1 MSRYRGSVPTA
12 AADFRFV
19 SLQRHP
25 AFNATEL
32 HYFSSRVKCNHVAF
46 FAVGIP
52 VTALRSH
59 RSAHC
64 RVDSLDAFSRIH
76 SPESSLLIWDRL
88 VLPAIGL
95 ELEIVGADAFPDV
108 RARVHSG
115 KVRDGL
121 AALISAQGYDALSAF
136 PGWLDDMT
144 RLSEVFFDFAGHR
157 PVTVR
162 LETLARTGCPRF
174 HVDHSYLRLVCTYRG
189 PGTEWLDDAQ
199 VDRAAQASGAPNE
212 AIVRFGHPRCMP
224 TFAVGLMKGCGYP
237 GCADAGL
244 VHRSPTVEPGD
255 PARVLFCLDC

>member
-1 MSRYRGSVPTA
+1 MGAIPSHPLTDYR
-12 AADFRFV
+12 
-19 SLQRHP
+19 
-25 AFNATEL
+25 
-32 HYFSSRVKCNHVAF
+32 VA
-46 FAVGIP
+46 
-52 VTALRSH
+52 L
-59 RSAHC
+59 
-64 RVDSLDAFSRIH
+64 LDALNGIH
-76 SPESSLLIWDRL
+76 IRGKSLVIWDRP

-95 ELEIVGADAFPDV
+95 ELENVGADAFPDV

-136 PGWLDDMT
+136 PGWLDNMT

-224 TFAVGLMKGCGYP
+224 TFAVGLMKGYGYP

-244 VHRSPTVEPGD
+244 VHRSPAVEPGD